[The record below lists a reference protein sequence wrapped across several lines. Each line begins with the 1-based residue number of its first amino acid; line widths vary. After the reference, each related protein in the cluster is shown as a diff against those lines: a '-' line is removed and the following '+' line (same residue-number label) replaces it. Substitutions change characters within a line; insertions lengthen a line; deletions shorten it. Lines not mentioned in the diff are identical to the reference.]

1 MQTAQVQDQVVF
13 VPAHANE
20 EDHVVTNTNTNT
32 TLATDE
38 ELEKYGTT
46 AAKIRFL
53 ATKTTQRGQI
63 AKRLNIR
70 YQWVRNVLEQPL
82 KK

>member
-1 MQTAQVQDQVVF
+1 MQTAQNIEEVMA
-13 VPAHANE
+13 PAHAIEPEAN
-20 EDHVVTNTNTNT
+20 VNVN
-32 TLATDE
+32 LASDE
-38 ELEKYGTT
+38 ELEKYETM

-70 YQWVRNVLEQPL
+70 YQWVRNVLETPL